1 MRILVT
7 IVILFVSSLAFA
19 GGPWLLQKKGGFLQ
33 VQSTFPTGTY
43 KRIFLENNQDLDL
56 RREVWD
62 VNLQGYLEY
71 GLSDKFNLIAIV
83 PLKYVATGAPT
94 LQTFAADPDLLP
106 EEQLLGFGNLQFR
119 LKYRLSD
126 KKVKAAVSLYSS
138 LNNVDARLNA
148 GLVTGYL
155 ASSIGLYGHVG
166 GSLSDNWYT
175 FLEAGYNVPDNGFSQ
190 FIEGNYELGHQV
202 KKNWWVVFTMGLRAS
217 MKTGSFVNDNLRQT
231 ALYTND
237 QEYFS
242 FGGKTS
248 YEWESKWGVNF
259 AIHGAFSGHYVAHIP
274 TMSVGVF
281 RKW

>member
-1 MRILVT
+1 MRKVIFI
-7 IVILFVSSLAFA
+7 IVFLNSIAAIA

-56 RREVWD
+56 RREVLD
-62 VNLQGYLEY
+62 LNLQGYLEY
-71 GLSDKFNLIAIV
+71 GLSNKFNLIAVI
-83 PLKYVATGAPT
+83 PLKYVSTSDLNADVPQDPLNT
-94 LQTFAADPDLLP
+94 LPADDLF
-106 EEQLLGFGNLQFR
+106 GFGNLQFR
-119 LKYRLSD
+119 LKYRLSN

-138 LNNVDARLNA
+138 LNNVDARLNS

-155 ASSIGLYGHVG
+155 ASSIGLFGHVG

-175 FLEAGYNVPDNGFSQ
+175 FLEAGYNIPDNGFSQ
-190 FIEGNYELGHQV
+190 FVEGNYELGYQV

-237 QEYFS
+237 QEFFS

-248 YEWESKWGVNF
+248 YEWESKWGMNF

-274 TMSVGVF
+274 TMSLGVF
-281 RKW
+281 KKW